1 MSVSIYGLPRR
12 GKIKDAT
19 AIPSNVLKNKIFYNN
34 DGRQIGT
41 LKEKTYSDFVH
52 GATATP
58 SDVASGKIFYNND
71 GIQIGSNDNENIY
84 SYSFNIDGGSTG
96 SKGQQTTSN
105 YVCADT
111 VLSLNDSLMMT
122 PLKSI
127 NISGLKHI
135 IGFKSSYDN
144 DTIYHYI
151 TRYGTSVGFRSSK
164 SSTENL
170 SIVSRFGVSAVSYY
184 SYIAVIQSSTTIY
197 FGFTYRDYYNN
208 FYTATYPSM
217 QATVYYVK

>member
-1 MSVSIYGLPRR
+1 MVDRLVRTIM
-12 GKIKDAT
+12 K
-19 AIPSNVLKNKIFYNN
+19 
-34 DGRQIGT
+34 
-41 LKEKTYSDFVH
+41 
-52 GATATP
+52 
-58 SDVASGKIFYNND
+58 
-71 GIQIGSNDNENIY
+71 NIY

-96 SKGQQTTSN
+96 SKDQQTTSN
-105 YVCADT
+105 FVCADT
-111 VLSLNDSLMMT
+111 VLDFDDSLMMT

-151 TRYGTSVGFRSSK
+151 TRYGTRVRFRSSEN
-164 SSTENL
+164 STKNL
-170 SIVSRFGVSAVSYY
+170 SIVSRSGVSAVSYY

-197 FGFTYRDYYNN
+197 FGFTFSNYYNN